1 MTFPRL
7 GALAVVLRDGHVLL
21 ARRANPPD
29 AGLWGFPGG
38 HVEPGETGLAAA
50 VRELA
55 EETGVIARPVDYLTN
70 IDVIRRAADGT
81 CTTHFL
87 LAAVYCDYLSGT
99 PRPADDVT
107 DAAWIPLPDVFTGRL
122 DMSDKVADVV
132 RLAQSRLGRPR

>member
-70 IDVIRRAADGT
+70 ID
-81 CTTHFL
+81 
-87 LAAVYCDYLSGT
+87 
-99 PRPADDVT
+99 
-107 DAAWIPLPDVFTGRL
+107 
-122 DMSDKVADVV
+122 
-132 RLAQSRLGRPR
+132 